1 MNDTSKYMTESVGR
15 LSYNDFMLRSNE
27 FKDFES
33 YRSKDGNNSPFGSV
47 K

>member
-1 MNDTSKYMTESVGR
+1 MIFIVTEIGND
-15 LSYNDFMLRSNE
+15 DFMLRSNE